1 MFRNVVI
8 LSTIIGI
15 ALMVAQPVLATQPE
29 LGVPFT
35 YDCVLWKEAFDP
47 LPDRLQRD
55 IFTAIG
61 TVVFAGVVA
70 VVDLKKMLG
79 LPFDPKLVVIGFF
92 GLGMA
97 GVAGVGAVFA
107 LIWAAV
113 GISLGRRFE
122 RIAQSQEQTPEQQ
135 TEVAT

>member
-1 MFRNVVI
+1 MFRRTII
-8 LSTIIGI
+8 LSVLIGFS
-15 ALMVAQPVLATQPE
+15 LMIAQPALAQPD

-35 YDCVLWKEAFDP
+35 FDCILWKEKFDP

-55 IFTAIG
+55 ILTAIG

-70 VVDLKKMLG
+70 VVDLKNMLG

-97 GVAGVGAVFA
+97 A
-107 LIWAAV
+107 
-113 GISLGRRFE
+113 SLADYWFTNE
-122 RIAQSQEQTPEQQ
+122 RIGELQLEGLEM
-135 TEVAT
+135 ECLDKIEF